1 MQDFYDKL
9 VHLKE
14 ELEEVISTS
23 DLHEATKILNK
34 QFGNEF
40 PIVAQEET
48 AKLFA
53 GRAIISDHP
62 SA

>member
-1 MQDFYDKL
+1 M
-9 VHLKE
+9 
-14 ELEEVISTS
+14 EEVISTS
-23 DLHEATKILNK
+23 DVHEATKILNK

-40 PIVAQEET
+40 PIVAQEDT